1 MSAPIAPGSA
11 EPRTAGQVPE
21 PGTAPHA
28 GAAPLATRVLRQAA
42 YETGTALRNG
52 EQLLVTVVLPLLALV
67 GVHVTGLLDEPGRS
81 GLDVAV
87 PGVLALA
94 VISSAFTATA
104 IATGFERRYD
114 VLAALATTPL
124 GTLGLVAGKALSVVA
139 LLLVQVAVIG
149 GVGLALGWHPEAA
162 GILPAVVALALGAAA
177 FTALGLLLAGTA
189 RPEATLAAANL
200 LWVLFG
206 AVGGTVFPSRVP
218 GVDLL
223 PSGALSSALRAAL
236 VDGAW
241 APIPLLVL
249 ALWCAVAVAA
259 ALRWFRWRP

>member
-1 MSAPIAPGSA
+1 MSTP
-11 EPRTAGQVPE
+11 TA
-21 PGTAPHA
+21 APHA
-28 GAAPLATRVLRQAA
+28 GAAPLGSRVARQAA

-52 EQLLVTVVLPLLALV
+52 EQLMVTLILPLLALI
-67 GVHVTGLLDEPGRS
+67 GVHATGLLDAPSRS

-104 IATGFERRYD
+104 ISTGFERRYD

-124 GTLGLVAGKALSVVA
+124 GTLGLVAGKAASVAV
-139 LLLVQVAVIG
+139 LLVVQTAVIG
-149 GVGLALGWHPEAA
+149 GVGLALGWRPDPA
-162 GILPAVVALALGAAA
+162 GILPAAVALVLGAVA

-206 AVGGTVFPSRVP
+206 AVGGTVFPARW
-218 GVDLL
+218 GWLELL
-223 PSGALSSALRAAL
+223 PSGALGAALRGAL
-236 VDGAW
+236 LDGAW
-241 APIPLLVL
+241 EPLPLVLLVAWTAAA
-249 ALWCAVAVAA
+249 ALA

>member
-1 MSAPIAPGSA
+1 M
-11 EPRTAGQVPE
+11 
-21 PGTAPHA
+21 TAPVAEGHAPSAAGGRAAHA
-28 GAAPLATRVLRQAA
+28 GAASLSRRVLSQAA

-67 GVHVTGLLDEPGRS
+67 GVHVTGLLDAPGRS

-124 GTLGLVAGKALSVVA
+124 GTLGLVAGKALSVAA
-139 LLLVQVAVIG
+139 LLLVQVVVIG
-149 GVGLALGWHPEAA
+149 GAGLALGWRPDPA
-162 GILPAVVALALGAAA
+162 GIAPAVVALAFGAAT

-189 RPEATLAAANL
+189 RPEATLAVANL
-200 LWVLFG
+200 LWVLSG
-206 AVGGTVFPSRVP
+206 AVGGTVFPAHVP

-223 PSGALSSALRAAL
+223 PSGALGAALRSALQE
-236 VDGAW
+236 GAW
-241 APIPLLVL
+241 TPLPLLVL
-249 ALWCAVAVAA
+249 TLWGAVAVTA